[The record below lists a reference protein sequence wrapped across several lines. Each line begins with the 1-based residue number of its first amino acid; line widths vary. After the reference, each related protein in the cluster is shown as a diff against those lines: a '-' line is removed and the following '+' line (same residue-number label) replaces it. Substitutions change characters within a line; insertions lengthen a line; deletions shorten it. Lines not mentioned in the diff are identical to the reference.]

1 MNWLTTT
8 ISKQRNIKVLLIN
21 DYVMPTSFE
30 LLQELDMV
38 MRELQPLLAKHDAD
52 GNFMHRGIKLD
63 IPAETVMHLIKQL
76 KSQLPYA

>member
-1 MNWLTTT
+1 MNWLTTS
-8 ISKQRNIKVLLIN
+8 ISKQRNIEILLIN

-38 MRELQPLLAKHDAD
+38 MREFQPLLAKQDAE

-63 IPAETVMHLIKQL
+63 IPAETVMQLIKQL
-76 KSQLPYA
+76 KSQLPSA

>member
-8 ISKQRNIKVLLIN
+8 ISKQRNIKLQFIN

-38 MRELQPLLAKHDAD
+38 MREFQPLLAKQDAD
-52 GNFMHRGIKLD
+52 GNFMHRGIELD
-63 IPAETVMHLIKQL
+63 IPEETVVHLIKQL
-76 KSQLPYA
+76 KSQLPSA